1 MGNGPLLIGENVGE
15 AKAWNPAVPVQAF
28 TGLLMQQKA
37 KRDAENAELAN
48 VLTQVRSDG
57 LRNDADRQEF
67 FNKYQQIK
75 DAAIK
80 NNYERDPMKRAMNKA
95 LVKDQMVQL
104 QDYVNRSKAQGQREA
119 EFAKAYMANPTAW
132 GDDALN
138 PFRKSRQSALSSP
151 ETITDFTTLQRL
163 PNVDK
168 ITKDFSGIIGNN
180 LKQQVWQTARRSG
193 KEGNLTGT
201 FEANSRA
208 IDPENVYLSANTYYD
223 LHPDFQ
229 RLLQT
234 SFPDVY
240 ANNPPEQAKAIAVKN
255 YVDNGLQNGYF
266 GPTKESQPER
276 FRADRAPDTYYAHL
290 AAREAAAL
298 ARQGD
303 EKLTPAQTLVTQMQQ
318 QIPGSGEKLIA
329 LAPAAQYG
337 GKKPVIKVDRNTGEH
352 VFEFPAQIGGKDWA
366 AIKANAKLKE
376 DYEKNPEKVKQPW
389 YKSDIKVPFEKSET
403 FKLLRPEIKTN
414 KPAQTYKLNPAS
426 PDYLAKAAEMAKEQ
440 NINLSQ
446 LNTIESKKGGRG
458 QIDAAVKAPEKARA
472 VKTETPKTIRVSLNG
487 QEGEIPLDKY
497 IEFKKKYPNAQRIN

>member
-1 MGNGPLLIGENVGE
+1 MGNGPLLIGENIGE

-119 EFAKAYMANPTAW
+119 DFAKAYMANPTAW

-266 GPTKESQPER
+266 GPTKESQPES
-276 FRADRAPDTYYAHL
+276 FRADRAPDNYYAHL

-337 GKKPVIKVDRNTGEH
+337 GKKPSINIDNTTGEH
-352 VFEFPAQIGGKDWA
+352 IFQFPAIQGGKDQSA
-366 AIKANAKLKE
+366 VKFNNDLRTMYKLR
-376 DYEKNPEKVKQPW
+376 PEKTGTWPFKTE
-389 YKSDIKVPFEKSET
+389 VPFEKSEAA
-403 FKLLRPEIKTN
+403 KQLKPEIAIKR
-414 KPAQTYKLNPAS
+414 PAQTYRLNPAS

-472 VKTETPKTIRVSLNG
+472 VKAETPKTIRVSLNG
-487 QEGEIPLDKY
+487 REGEIPLDKY